1 MQAVIMA
8 GGKGT
13 RLSDIAK
20 DIPKPMVRIKGK
32 PLLQYQ
38 IENLRE
44 NGIVDIT
51 LVIGYLGDVI
61 QKYFEDGE
69 KYGVNINYYVEKEPL
84 GTAGALVTLS
94 KKFEDNFILLFGD
107 LFIDID
113 FDRFVQAHTKKKADV
128 TLFTHPNGHPYD
140 SDLVEINWEG
150 RVEKW
155 LPKNQPREIYMNL
168 VNAGIYVINKN
179 IFKGMEV
186 EKKID
191 LEKDIIIPGLTKFK
205 IYSYSSSE
213 YVKDLGTPERYEA
226 VIKDVETG
234 LPVKKNFSHKQKAI
248 FIDRDG
254 TINKYVGFLNDIR
267 QMELKDTV
275 AEAIR
280 NINNSEFL
288 AIVITNQPVV
298 ARGEVTLTEL
308 DDIHKKMYAL
318 LGNNG
323 AYVDALYYCP
333 HHPDKGFDGEVKELK
348 IDCNCR
354 KPKVGLIQKAVQ
366 DYNIDLTYSWFV
378 GDTSIDIMTGKN
390 AGTRTILIEGGDKHN
405 CKKYDVE
412 PDARKNTLLEAV
424 EYILGDRM
432 QC

>member
-1 MQAVIMA
+1 
-8 GGKGT
+8 
-13 RLSDIAK
+13 
-20 DIPKPMVRIKGK
+20 
-32 PLLQYQ
+32 
-38 IENLRE
+38 
-44 NGIVDIT
+44 
-51 LVIGYLGDVI
+51 
-61 QKYFEDGE
+61 
-69 KYGVNINYYVEKEPL
+69 
-84 GTAGALVTLS
+84 
-94 KKFEDNFILLFGD
+94 
-107 LFIDID
+107 
-113 FDRFVQAHTKKKADV
+113 
-128 TLFTHPNGHPYD
+128 
-140 SDLVEINWEG
+140 
-150 RVEKW
+150 
-155 LPKNQPREIYMNL
+155 
-168 VNAGIYVINKN
+168 
-179 IFKGMEV
+179 
-186 EKKID
+186 
-191 LEKDIIIPGLTKFK
+191 
-205 IYSYSSSE
+205 
-213 YVKDLGTPERYEA
+213 
-226 VIKDVETG
+226 
-234 LPVKKNFSHKQKAI
+234 
-248 FIDRDG
+248 
-254 TINKYVGFLNDIR
+254 
-267 QMELKDTV
+267 MELKDTV
-275 AEAIR
+275 PEAIR

-333 HHPDKGFDGEVKELK
+333 HHPDKGFDGEIKELK
-348 IDCNCR
+348 IDCDCR